1 MQNPLKKKKKRRQ
14 LYIISKDGGEMKGQQ
29 RTGVTHC
36 LHPQHTPAQS

>member
-1 MQNPLKKKKKRRQ
+1 METAKEKKER
-14 LYIISKDGGEMKGQQ
+14 ST